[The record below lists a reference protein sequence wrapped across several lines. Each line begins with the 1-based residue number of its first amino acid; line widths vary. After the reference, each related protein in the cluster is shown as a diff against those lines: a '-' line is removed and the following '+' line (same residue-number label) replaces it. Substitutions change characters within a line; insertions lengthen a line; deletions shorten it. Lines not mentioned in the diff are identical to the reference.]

1 MKGSCFDSGLQ
12 AGYSR
17 RDTGTGTGDT
27 VSHTHMAIDG
37 RRQERAARVT
47 IRDIARAAGVS
58 VATVSRVINGR
69 PDVSPQTR
77 DAVLRVAR
85 QHNFTTNRSAR
96 ALSVGR
102 TGLVGFTLPWVDQN
116 YFTGI
121 LSGAAEA
128 LYEQEQR
135 IVLCPTHHEHD
146 REVTLLER
154 LMNGTTDGAIVLLPE
169 ESNDEL
175 RRLQEVGY
183 PFVVADP
190 RQPLDEGI
198 PAVSASH
205 LAGARAATD
214 HLLRLGH
221 RRIGLITGFPGWT
234 ATEERREGY
243 KAALAAAAVPFLP
256 ELVVEGEFDA
266 ETGYTA
272 ARRLLELPDP
282 PTAIFASNDN
292 MAAGALRAAAE
303 RGLSVPGQLSVVGF
317 DDTELA
323 RILSP
328 QLTTVRQPMEEL
340 GRTAVSLLNRLIE
353 GQRIEAL
360 RVELSTKLIVRESTG
375 PAPA

>member
-1 MKGSCFDSGLQ
+1 
-12 AGYSR
+12 
-17 RDTGTGTGDT
+17 
-27 VSHTHMAIDG
+27 MAIDG
-37 RRQERAARVT
+37 RKNERAARVT

-77 DAVLRVAR
+77 EAVLRVAR
-85 QHNFTTNRSAR
+85 AHNFTTNRSAR

-102 TGLVGFTLPWVDQN
+102 TGLIGFTVPWVDQN

-154 LMNGTTDGAIVLLPE
+154 LMNGATDGAIILLPE
-169 ESNDEL
+169 ESNEEL

-183 PFVVADP
+183 PFVVADL

-205 LAGARAATD
+205 FAGARAATD
-214 HLLRLGH
+214 HLVRLGH
-221 RRIGLITGFPGWT
+221 RRIGLITGFRGWT
-234 ATEERREGY
+234 ATEERLVGY
-243 KAALAAAAVPFLP
+243 KGSLATAGIPFLP
-256 ELVVEGEFDA
+256 ELVVEGHFNA
-266 ETGYTA
+266 ETGYAA
-272 ARRLLELPDP
+272 ARQLLELKER

-303 RGLSVPGQLSVVGF
+303 RGLAVPDELSIVGF

-328 QLTTVRQPMEEL
+328 RLTTVRQPLAEH
-340 GRTAVSLLNRLIE
+340 GRTAVSLLNRLID

-360 RVELSTKLIVRESTG
+360 RVELSTRLIVRESTG

>member
-1 MKGSCFDSGLQ
+1 
-12 AGYSR
+12 
-17 RDTGTGTGDT
+17 
-27 VSHTHMAIDG
+27 MAIDG
-37 RRQERAARVT
+37 RRQDRAGKVT

-69 PDVSPQTR
+69 PDVSPATR

-85 QHNFTTNRSAR
+85 AHNFTTNRSAR

-102 TGLVGFTLPWVDQN
+102 TGLIGFTVPWVDQN

-128 LYEQEQR
+128 LHEQEQR
-135 IVLCPTHHEHD
+135 VVLCPTHHEHD

-169 ESNDEL
+169 ESSEEL
-175 RRLQEVGY
+175 RRLQEYGY

-190 RQPLDEGI
+190 REPLDEGI

-205 LAGARAATD
+205 SAGARAATD
-214 HLLRLGH
+214 HLIRLGH
-221 RRIGLITGFPGWT
+221 RRIAFVTGFRGWT
-234 ATEERREGY
+234 ATEERLQGY
-243 KAALAAAAVPFLP
+243 KAALAAAGIPFLP
-256 ELVVEGEFDA
+256 ELVAEGQFNAD
-266 ETGYTA
+266 TGYSA
-272 ARRLLELPDP
+272 ARQLLELPDR

-292 MAAGALRAAAE
+292 MAAGALRAAQG
-303 RGLSVPGQLSVVGF
+303 RGLRVPDDLSVVGF

-323 RILSP
+323 RIVGP
-328 QLTTVRQPMEEL
+328 RLTTVRQPLAEL
-340 GRTAVSLLNRLIE
+340 GRTAVSLLNRLID

-360 RVELSTKLIVRESTG
+360 RVELSTRLIVRESTG
-375 PAPA
+375 PAPV

>member
-1 MKGSCFDSGLQ
+1 
-12 AGYSR
+12 
-17 RDTGTGTGDT
+17 
-27 VSHTHMAIDG
+27 MAIDG

>member
-1 MKGSCFDSGLQ
+1 MSPIRPLTLAV
-12 AGYSR
+12 AG
-17 RDTGTGTGDT
+17 DTVGPGTGTGTGDT
-27 VSHTHMAIDG
+27 LITMAIDG
-37 RRQERAARVT
+37 RRSQRAGRVT

-85 QHNFTTNRSAR
+85 DHNFTTNRSAR

-102 TGLVGFTLPWVDQN
+102 TGLIGFTVPWVDQS

-135 IVLCPTHHEHD
+135 VVLCPTHHEHD

-154 LMNGTTDGAIVLLPE
+154 LMNGATDGSIVLLPE
-169 ESNDEL
+169 ESSEEL
-175 RRLQEVGY
+175 RRLQDYGY

-205 LAGARAATD
+205 STGARAATD
-214 HLLRLGH
+214 HLIRLGH
-221 RRIGLITGFPGWT
+221 RRIGLITGFRGWT
-234 ATEERREGY
+234 ATEERLEGY
-243 KAALAAAAVPFLP
+243 KAALAAAGIPFLP
-256 ELVVEGEFDA
+256 ELVVEGQFNA

-272 ARRLLELPDP
+272 ARQLLELPER
-282 PTAIFASNDN
+282 PTAIFGSNDN
-292 MAAGALRAAAE
+292 MAAGALRAAMS
-303 RGLSVPGQLSVVGF
+303 RGLRVPDDLSIVGF

-323 RILSP
+323 RILAP
-328 QLTTVRQPMEEL
+328 RLTTVRQPLAEL

>member
-1 MKGSCFDSGLQ
+1 M
-12 AGYSR
+12 
-17 RDTGTGTGDT
+17 
-27 VSHTHMAIDG
+27 
-37 RRQERAARVT
+37 T